1 MCKSCQ
7 EQFNPR
13 FINFEIEGV
22 KGLSIYEYDDN
33 IKNLLYLFKGCYDVE
48 LANVFLYRFKKELN
62 MLYKGYVLVPA
73 ASYHED
79 DEKRGF
85 KHIIKMFENI
95 NLPFAEVIKKISPF
109 KQAEHNKKERK
120 EIRNHLI
127 IENKEWLRDKKVLI
141 VDDVCT
147 TGSTIKSMIE
157 LIKTANPKKIKILV
171 MSKRE

>member
-1 MCKSCQ
+1 MRFKNQLKILNPPIKHCKTCFKPFKTDSFYELLNGDSLMCKSCQ

-62 MLYKGYVLVPA
+62 ILYKGYVLVPA
-73 ASYHED
+73 SSYHDD

-85 KHIIKMFENI
+85 KHVVKMFEII
-95 NLPFAEVIKKISPF
+95 NLPFEESIKKISPF
-109 KQAEHNKKERK
+109 KQAKHNKRDRK
-120 EIRNHLI
+120 S
-127 IENKEWLRDKKVLI
+127 V
-141 VDDVCT
+141 V
-147 TGSTIKSMIE
+147 
-157 LIKTANPKKIKILV
+157 
-171 MSKRE
+171 